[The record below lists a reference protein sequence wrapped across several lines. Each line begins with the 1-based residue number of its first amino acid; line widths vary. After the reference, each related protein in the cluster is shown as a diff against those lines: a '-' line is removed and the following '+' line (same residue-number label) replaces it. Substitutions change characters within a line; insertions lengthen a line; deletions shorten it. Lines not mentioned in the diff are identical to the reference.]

1 MCYNYMVIIALKVYF
16 FFNIDLTTLQKF
28 NVFPS
33 RSVSITTTLRYQMGK
48 KNGERAFILRGI
60 HLCH

>member
-33 RSVSITTTLRYQMGK
+33 RSVSITTTLHYQMGE
-48 KNGERAFILRGI
+48 KNGEKAFSLRGI
-60 HLCH
+60 HL